1 MTDDQTPR
9 LRGSETVWLDAAAQ
23 LLCEAGIDAVKVM
36 PLAKLLGLSRTGFYW
51 HFRDRDA
58 LLEAL
63 IQRWEAKNT
72 GNLVARTEAF
82 ADNIC
87 EAMFNLCDCW
97 LDDALFDSRLDLA
110 IRNWA
115 RTDPGLQERLN
126 RADVQR
132 QDAIQ
137 SMFIYH
143 GYSEAEAEVRTMTV
157 LYTQIG
163 YLSMRVQESHWKRLA
178 RVPDYVEVFTG
189 QRPNES
195 DVGRFMSRH
204 LTEQG

>member
-1 MTDDQTPR
+1 MTNAKVR
-9 LRGSETVWLDAAAQ
+9 RGVSKAQWLESALSH
-23 LLCEAGIDAVKVM
+23 LLDHSVADISVEK
-36 PLAKLLGLSRTGFYW
+36 LAKNLGISRAGFYW

-82 ADNIC
+82 AENIC

-115 RTDPGLQERLN
+115 MSLWL
-126 RADVQR
+126 
-132 QDAIQ
+132 
-137 SMFIYH
+137 
-143 GYSEAEAEVRTMTV
+143 
-157 LYTQIG
+157 
-163 YLSMRVQESHWKRLA
+163 
-178 RVPDYVEVFTG
+178 
-189 QRPNES
+189 
-195 DVGRFMSRH
+195 SRH
-204 LTEQG
+204 VSEKLPSRKSHQSNTFFI